1 VTGVKEG
8 EKTEVE
14 GVEEGKGVGS
24 LRTDRRAFRF
34 DPFALLDPFDLSRR
48 DPFDLFPQRLT
59 SPRGRRRGPGLRR
72 VCKSVMLKLSEKTAR
87 SGGIRRREWLVH
99 SCSCRTITLED
110 EFMASSRADEV
121 AEILWELKRAGKIA
135 TYTLI
140 ARRAGF
146 SAGNGGRA
154 MDSCLKV
161 VRRDWPHLQWW
172 RAVKDDGTL
181 ENGSEQESKL
191 REAGYALEPSRGGK
205 HITLVAIEQHLMIW
219 EEAAGAVPAEATEA
233 E

>member
-1 VTGVKEG
+1 
-8 EKTEVE
+8 
-14 GVEEGKGVGS
+14 
-24 LRTDRRAFRF
+24 
-34 DPFALLDPFDLSRR
+34 
-48 DPFDLFPQRLT
+48 
-59 SPRGRRRGPGLRR
+59 
-72 VCKSVMLKLSEKTAR
+72 MLNLSENTAR
-87 SGGIRRREWLVH
+87 SGGIRRREWSVH
-99 SCSCRTITLED
+99 SCSLRTITLED

-181 ENGSEQESKL
+181 ENGSEQELKL
-191 REAGYALEPSRGGK
+191 REAGYTLEPGRGGK
-205 HITLVAIEQHLMIW
+205 QITLVGIEQHLMVW
-219 EEAAGAVPAEATEA
+219 EESAGGIPAQANEA

>member
-1 VTGVKEG
+1 
-8 EKTEVE
+8 
-14 GVEEGKGVGS
+14 
-24 LRTDRRAFRF
+24 
-34 DPFALLDPFDLSRR
+34 
-48 DPFDLFPQRLT
+48 
-59 SPRGRRRGPGLRR
+59 
-72 VCKSVMLKLSEKTAR
+72 
-87 SGGIRRREWLVH
+87 
-99 SCSCRTITLED
+99 
-110 EFMASSRADEV
+110 MASSRADEV

-135 TYTLI
+135 TYTHI

-191 REAGYALEPSRGGK
+191 REAGYELESGGQGGK
-205 HITLVAIEQHLMIW
+205 HITLVAIEQHLMTW
-219 EEAAGAVPAEATEA
+219 QEAAAAPAPAAA

>member
-1 VTGVKEG
+1 
-8 EKTEVE
+8 
-14 GVEEGKGVGS
+14 
-24 LRTDRRAFRF
+24 
-34 DPFALLDPFDLSRR
+34 
-48 DPFDLFPQRLT
+48 
-59 SPRGRRRGPGLRR
+59 
-72 VCKSVMLKLSEKTAR
+72 
-87 SGGIRRREWLVH
+87 
-99 SCSCRTITLED
+99 
-110 EFMASSRADEV
+110 V

-135 TYTLI
+135 TYTHI

-191 REAGYALEPSRGGK
+191 REAGYALEASGK
-205 HITLVAIEQHLMIW
+205 HITLVGIEQHLMVW
-219 EEAAGAVPAEATEA
+219 QEVAVVAPAEAVEKD
-233 E
+233 

>member
-1 VTGVKEG
+1 
-8 EKTEVE
+8 
-14 GVEEGKGVGS
+14 
-24 LRTDRRAFRF
+24 
-34 DPFALLDPFDLSRR
+34 
-48 DPFDLFPQRLT
+48 
-59 SPRGRRRGPGLRR
+59 
-72 VCKSVMLKLSEKTAR
+72 
-87 SGGIRRREWLVH
+87 
-99 SCSCRTITLED
+99 
-110 EFMASSRADEV
+110 MASSRADEV

-135 TYTLI
+135 TYTHI

-191 REAGYALEPSRGGK
+191 REAGYALESGGQGGK
-205 HITLVAIEQHLMIW
+205 HIIVVAIEQHLMTW
-219 EEAAGAVPAEATEA
+219 QEAPAPAPAAA

>member
-1 VTGVKEG
+1 
-8 EKTEVE
+8 
-14 GVEEGKGVGS
+14 
-24 LRTDRRAFRF
+24 
-34 DPFALLDPFDLSRR
+34 
-48 DPFDLFPQRLT
+48 
-59 SPRGRRRGPGLRR
+59 
-72 VCKSVMLKLSEKTAR
+72 
-87 SGGIRRREWLVH
+87 
-99 SCSCRTITLED
+99 
-110 EFMASSRADEV
+110 MASSRADEV

-135 TYTLI
+135 TYTHI

-191 REAGYALEPSRGGK
+191 REAGYELESGGQGGK
-205 HITLVAIEQHLMIW
+205 QISVVAIEQHLMTW
-219 EEAAGAVPAEATEA
+219 QEAAAPAPATA